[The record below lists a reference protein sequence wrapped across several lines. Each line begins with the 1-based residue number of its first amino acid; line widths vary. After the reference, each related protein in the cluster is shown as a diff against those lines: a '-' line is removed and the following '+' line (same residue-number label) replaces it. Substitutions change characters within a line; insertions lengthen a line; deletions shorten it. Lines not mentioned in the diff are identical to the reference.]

1 MSTERE
7 IFDKEELIDL
17 LGKSSKKLSKA
28 LYDNFINIIYYWL
41 KFYKINSAFMKLFIT
56 SFWVFQILKS

>member
-28 LYDNFINIIYYWL
+28 LYDNFINRLYIID
-41 KFYKINSAFMKLFIT
+41 S
-56 SFWVFQILKS
+56 SFVK